1 MTEGEPMTL
10 LDPHDAAE
18 LANLLC
24 IRDKDGRPALRI
36 GLLATMF
43 LAESWTRPVREAV
56 TSAAE
61 SYLCAFQPFLKWAKH
76 PRTAHI
82 HPIEK
87 GKVPFPR
94 DWLPQ
99 HEDGKAWEFGF
110 HGGETDEAASEFQ
123 VSAYGSDNVKKATG
137 FFQIYLPVTWF
148 AEHPGTFQDFVLSFA
163 NRLRPLSGYAGIGV
177 LETLDN
183 YAREPFQATVKQ
195 IADRFPGLEIES
207 RPIHAIHAGKG
218 IKGVNWLT
226 LLGDP
231 WVQAIGGL
239 EYLRVRLGDDFK
251 LTPYDSG
258 LMIQAGPKPQI
269 GDVAANRWPS
279 HYVTLA
285 KVLKPIQIKDHYP
298 FHFGD
303 SRGPARM
310 DHEASK
316 AWIFRFDGK

>member
-1 MTEGEPMTL
+1 MPL

-24 IRDKDGRPALRI
+24 IRDKDGRPALQI

-56 TSAAE
+56 ASAAE

-82 HPIEK
+82 HPIER

-231 WVQAIGGL
+231 WVQTIGGL
-239 EYLRVRLGDDFK
+239 DYLRVRLGEDFK
-251 LTPYDSG
+251 LTPYDGG
-258 LMIQAGPKPQI
+258 LMIQAGPNPQI
-269 GDVAANRWPS
+269 GDVAANRWPR

-310 DHEASK
+310 DSAASK
-316 AWIFRFDGK
+316 AWLFRFDGK